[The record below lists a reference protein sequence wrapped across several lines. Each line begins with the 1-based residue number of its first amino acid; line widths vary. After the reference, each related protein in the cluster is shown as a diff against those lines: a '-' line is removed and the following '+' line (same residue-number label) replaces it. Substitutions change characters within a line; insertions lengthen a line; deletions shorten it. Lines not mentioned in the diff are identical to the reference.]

1 MSFTNNVAIIE
12 QVITDI
18 TSAVSSYNITNIN
31 NDEPINLIYSDLPSI
46 AVYPVKEDFIYDESS
61 SNNDSKKLYLRIE
74 LRMKNGPASIVCSP
88 VINSISDAIKADRT
102 LNQLAIYV
110 ERQSIQWANE
120 QISQGQVCGA
130 SVDLEITYFI

>member
-88 VINSISDAIKADRT
+88 VIKADRT

-130 SVDLEITYFI
+130 SLDLEITYFI